1 MTKREP
7 NSDHKPVEPVD
18 RETLVAHLQRLAREY
33 LLPRWRSIAAIFF
46 WILVVAGTTAL
57 YPLIINWAFDA
68 AAEKYMAAIYL
79 IPAAALATVLCKSVA
94 LYVQARLSNRLQAEI
109 EYDLRM
115 QLYNHLIDSDIA
127 QLTRQSAASHT
138 ARFTADVAFML
149 QAINRLIQ
157 NAGRDIF
164 TMAALVGAMFWLDA
178 QLALVT
184 IVIAPFAAWPT
195 IVIGRRLRGLA
206 RDTQERMGDMT
217 AILHESFAGSRMA
230 KTYTLEPWLKE
241 RAVGIF
247 GKVKALAIRSAN
259 QSAMISP
266 IMEALAGIAVAGV
279 IAFAGF
285 RIAAGQSTI
294 GQFTGFVSALLL
306 AAQPLNRLG
315 SLNASLQM
323 GFAATIRVFGLLDE
337 KPMIRDRAEARP
349 LVAEAGEIR
358 FEHVSF
364 SYDQNTAAVTDI
376 NLTVAPNTTV
386 ALVGRSGAG
395 KSTLFSLVPRLYD
408 GDAGTIRIDGMDI
421 RDVTLESLRRHI
433 GFVSQDVVM
442 FDDTVRANIALGKLD
457 ASDAEIE
464 AAAQAA
470 AAHEFISAMPEGYQT
485 QVGDRGMRLSGGERQ
500 RIALARAILK
510 DAPILLL
517 DEATSSLDTESE
529 ALIQDALS
537 RLASS
542 RTTLVIAHRLST
554 VRDADLIAVMDNGR
568 IVETGSH
575 DELLAADGP
584 YAILYNLQFRNDTGD
599 AADPDVDADA
609 PVEPPDRSAPS
620 QGAGRAAE

>member
-1 MTKREP
+1 MTIRRTRPVPPPIEP
-7 NSDHKPVEPVD
+7 ID
-18 RETLVAHLQRLAREY
+18 RETLIVHLRRLIAEY
-33 LLPRWRSIAAIFF
+33 LLPRWRAISAIFF

-79 IPAAALATVLCKSVA
+79 IPSAALATVLCKSVA
-94 LYVQARLSNRLQAEI
+94 LYIQARLSNRLQAEI
-109 EYDLRM
+109 EYELRL
-115 QLYNHLIDSDIA
+115 QLYNHLIDADIA
-127 QLTRQSAASHT
+127 QLTRQSAASHV
-138 ARFTADVAFML
+138 ARFTADVGFML

-184 IVIAPFAAWPT
+184 IIIAPFAAWPT
-195 IVIGRRLRGLA
+195 IVIGRRLRNIA

-217 AILHESFAGSRMA
+217 SILHESFAGSRMA

-241 RAVGIF
+241 RASGIF

-279 IAFAGF
+279 IAFAGI

-315 SLNASLQM
+315 SLNASLQI
-323 GFAATIRVFGLLDE
+323 GFAATIRIFGLLDE
-337 KPMIRDRAEARP
+337 KPEIRNRPDALPLAEGP
-349 LVAEAGEIR
+349 GEIQ
-358 FEHVSF
+358 FEGVSF
-364 SYDQNTAAVTDI
+364 SYDKNAVAVRDI
-376 NLTVAPNTTV
+376 DLTVAANTTV

-408 GDAGTIRIDGMDI
+408 VDEGAIRIDGTDI

-442 FDDTVRANIALGKLD
+442 FDDTVRANIAIGRLG
-457 ASDAEIE
+457 ASETDIE
-464 AAAQAA
+464 TAARAA
-470 AAHEFISAMPEGYQT
+470 AAHDFISQLPQGYDT
-485 QVGDRGMRLSGGERQ
+485 MVGDRGMRLSGGERQ

-517 DEATSSLDTESE
+517 DEATSALDTESE
-529 ALIQDALS
+529 SLIQDALA
-537 RLASS
+537 RLARS

-554 VRDADLIAVMDNGR
+554 VRDADLIAVMDEGR
-568 IVETGSH
+568 IVETGTHSQ
-575 DELLAADGP
+575 LLARNGP
-584 YAILYNLQFRNDTGD
+584 YALLYNLQFRKGD
-599 AADPDVDADA
+599 DDRQDPATA
-609 PVEPPDRSAPS
+609 PAVAPRRGRSVAPETNP
-620 QGAGRAAE
+620 AE

>member
-1 MTKREP
+1 MTIRRTRPVPPPIEP
-7 NSDHKPVEPVD
+7 ID
-18 RETLVAHLQRLAREY
+18 RETLIVHLRRLIAEY
-33 LLPRWRSIAAIFF
+33 LLPRWRAISAIFF

-79 IPAAALATVLCKSVA
+79 IPSAALATVLCKSVA
-94 LYVQARLSNRLQAEI
+94 LYIQARLSNRLQAEI
-109 EYDLRM
+109 EYELRL
-115 QLYNHLIDSDIA
+115 QLYNHLIDADIA
-127 QLTRQSAASHT
+127 QLTRQSAASHV
-138 ARFTADVAFML
+138 ARFTADVGFML

-184 IVIAPFAAWPT
+184 IIIAPFAAWPT
-195 IVIGRRLRGLA
+195 IVIGRRLRNIA

-217 AILHESFAGSRMA
+217 SILHESFAGSRMA

-241 RAVGIF
+241 RASGIF

-279 IAFAGF
+279 IAFAGI

-315 SLNASLQM
+315 SLNASLQI
-323 GFAATIRVFGLLDE
+323 GFAATIRIFGLLDE
-337 KPMIRDRAEARP
+337 KPEIRNRPDALPLAEGP
-349 LVAEAGEIR
+349 GEIQ
-358 FEHVSF
+358 FEGVSF
-364 SYDQNTAAVTDI
+364 SYDKNAVAVRDI
-376 NLTVAPNTTV
+376 DLTVAANTTV

-408 GDAGTIRIDGMDI
+408 VDEGAIRIDGTDI

-442 FDDTVRANIALGKLD
+442 FDDTVRANIAIGRLG
-457 ASDAEIE
+457 ASETDIE
-464 AAAQAA
+464 TAARAA
-470 AAHEFISAMPEGYQT
+470 AAHDFISQLPQDYDTM
-485 QVGDRGMRLSGGERQ
+485 VGDRGMRLSGGERQ

-517 DEATSSLDTESE
+517 DEATSALDTESE
-529 ALIQDALS
+529 SLIQDALA
-537 RLASS
+537 RLARS

-554 VRDADLIAVMDNGR
+554 VRDADLIAVMDEGR
-568 IVETGSH
+568 IVETGTHSQ
-575 DELLAADGP
+575 LLARNGP
-584 YAILYNLQFRNDTGD
+584 YALLYNLQFRKGD
-599 AADPDVDADA
+599 DDRQDPATA
-609 PVEPPDRSAPS
+609 PAVAPRRGRSVAPETNP
-620 QGAGRAAE
+620 AE